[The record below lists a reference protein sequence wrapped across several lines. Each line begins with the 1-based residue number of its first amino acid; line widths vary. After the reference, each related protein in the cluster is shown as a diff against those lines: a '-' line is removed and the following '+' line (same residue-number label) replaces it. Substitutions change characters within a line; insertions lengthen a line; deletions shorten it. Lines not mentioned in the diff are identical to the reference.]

1 MGDTRPPRPQAAGAH
16 LLLEFHA
23 DGIGLLEEDGI
34 APQQVPQGRELVPPP
49 LPEGPQRQLTLPLC
63 PLDCGD
69 TCKRSSQT
77 QGLRVWGPNF
87 TLTVQGAQE
96 EGNCRKAG
104 IWEPTLMPQR
114 GRQLP
119 QHEHKSSW
127 SSARA
132 GSTVTCSALWR
143 QQWGRDGRADWG
155 RPRTPSVDESRQG
168 GGPRSHQHRGAD
180 QLPRG
185 EEDVSSCL
193 RPCSGPQEGKA
204 SQGGAQARA
213 LKGGPEVRSRD
224 LVPEKSASLPQA
236 EQDTCMGAPTLSV
249 LLVLQAA
256 PAGASSRLHR
266 RVRATRALSRSSTAS
281 QILPPGDR
289 PGTPRQRCQPADL
302 PGVAWGPASSLRP
315 LPSPRPGPAPLR
327 PGQDPSPSS
336 SGSSSSSFT
345 SG

>member
-69 TCKRSSQT
+69 TCKRSPQT

-104 IWEPTLMPQR
+104 VWEPTLMPQR

-168 GGPRSHQHRGAD
+168 GAKVASAQRCRPAAQRRGGRELLPAAMLRPPGGQGQPRGRPSEGSKRGS
-180 QLPRG
+180 RG
-185 EEDVSSCL
+185 EEQ
-193 RPCSGPQEGKA
+193 RPCPREECQPPSGRTGHVHGSPHPQRPPRAPGRPCR
-204 SQGGAQARA
+204 SQFTSAQACACNTGAFPQQHR
-213 LKGGPEVRSRD
+213 
-224 LVPEKSASLPQA
+224 LPN
-236 EQDTCMGAPTLSV
+236 
-249 LLVLQAA
+249 
-256 PAGASSRLHR
+256 
-266 RVRATRALSRSSTAS
+266 
-281 QILPPGDR
+281 
-289 PGTPRQRCQPADL
+289 
-302 PGVAWGPASSLRP
+302 PASR
-315 LPSPRPGPAPLR
+315 
-327 PGQDPSPSS
+327 GQAGDPKAKVP
-336 SGSSSSSFT
+336 T
-345 SG
+345 S

>member
-1 MGDTRPPRPQAAGAH
+1 MS
-16 LLLEFHA
+16 
-23 DGIGLLEEDGI
+23 
-34 APQQVPQGRELVPPP
+34 
-49 LPEGPQRQLTLPLC
+49 
-63 PLDCGD
+63 LD
-69 TCKRSSQT
+69 K
-77 QGLRVWGPNF
+77 
-87 TLTVQGAQE
+87 
-96 EGNCRKAG
+96 
-104 IWEPTLMPQR
+104 
-114 GRQLP
+114 
-119 QHEHKSSW
+119 
-127 SSARA
+127 
-132 GSTVTCSALWR
+132 
-143 QQWGRDGRADWG
+143 
-155 RPRTPSVDESRQG
+155 

-185 EEDVSSCL
+185 EGDVSSCL

-204 SQGGAQARA
+204 SHGGAQARA

-266 RVRATRALSRSSTAS
+266 RVRVTRALSRSSTAS